1 VPDCLASDRVS
12 LLAISDSDRDPHK
25 QSRKRLGFGQV
36 ARQAH
41 QKQRNTHQQS
51 TSCHRQLTQ
60 YPMGTHSLLLV
71 RTQIRFWPT
80 HELGYDISFRIQ
92 NQRNQ
97 SRDVTFTLTPQTIL
111 TLTMIPCHPCPDVI
125 YLSIQVS
132 HTESDYLTFIFILA
146 AQNILG
152 SVTTS
157 QRSPITAAFLQR
169 RL

>member
-1 VPDCLASDRVS
+1 MSDCLASDRVS
-12 LLAISDSDRDPHK
+12 HSDRDPHK

-97 SRDVTFTLTPQTIL
+97 SRDVTFTPQTIL
-111 TLTMIPCHPCPDVI
+111 TLTMIPVI
-125 YLSIQVS
+125 R
-132 HTESDYLTFIFILA
+132 
-146 AQNILG
+146 AQ
-152 SVTTS
+152 T
-157 QRSPITAAFLQR
+157 
-169 RL
+169 